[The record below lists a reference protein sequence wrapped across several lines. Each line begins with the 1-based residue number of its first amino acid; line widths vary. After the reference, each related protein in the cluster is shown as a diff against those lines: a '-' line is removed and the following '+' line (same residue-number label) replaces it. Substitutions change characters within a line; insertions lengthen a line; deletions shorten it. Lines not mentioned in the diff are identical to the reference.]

1 MVGDKIQRQR
11 RAAMCKKALT
21 IPLRLA
27 QCPQYCS
34 QLTKGQQQE
43 PELRISHGLL
53 LGEFTYPA

>member
-1 MVGDKIQRQR
+1 
-11 RAAMCKKALT
+11 MCKKALT